1 MKFVI
6 SQNNKKSVW
15 FLTKGMVD
23 ALKSVSI
30 EFDSWTNFLNM
41 FICSRQVRLLSSL
54 SYKIL

>member
-30 EFDSWTNFLNM
+30 EFDQLYQLTKFTEHLTPSEIAN
-41 FICSRQVRLLSSL
+41 
-54 SYKIL
+54 ILKLQ